1 MLKKLM
7 TSAALGALA
16 LGTAWAGAT
25 EESSS
30 AGAAAGAD
38 AMMSGA
44 YREAPM
50 LAAMVAAGELPP
62 VEERLPAEPV
72 VITPLDEVGRYGGN
86 LSVGIPSA
94 WAWFGDPQSAVGPE
108 TLMRIKT
115 DYSGVVPNIV
125 RSWEWEPDGKTV
137 VMRFVEDAKWS
148 DGAPFSAD
156 AVMFWYDHI
165 VGNETLTPQPHSRWT
180 PGGELMKLT
189 QVDEYTIR
197 YEFAAPYPLIEMQ
210 YAHYAGGP
218 NSYSPGHYLQ
228 QFHPEFQ
235 DAAKL
240 ADMTKEA
247 GFDEWHQLFNNKNR
261 VCSVI
266 ACGEQPT
273 MQPYR
278 RIASNPQSHTLE
290 RNPYYWK
297 VDPAGNQLPYVDGV
311 TIHVVQD
318 REVLVLKA
326 IQGEFDLFGQ
336 NSALADFPVYQE
348 NKEKGGYE
356 VYNWIVTDANQMGI
370 QFNLTIEDPVKRE
383 VFRDKRFRIAF
394 SHAIDREE
402 VNETTQF
409 GLATPMQATVHRMT
423 PWFKEEYANA
433 HVEYDP
439 EMANRMLDEMGL
451 NQRDAQGYRLMKD
464 GRRLSVTWEYPPD
477 THTWAPPVVEL
488 VVDYAKDIGLEVLV
502 KADDR
507 ALYGQ
512 RVRQN
517 LVEMNEW
524 NVVGFTTTMLI
535 DPRVWVPW
543 RDMDEAVW
551 YTQWLYWYLSGGE
564 RGEEPIAEVKQIRE
578 WWEQYTTTVDLAER
592 DRLIDNVLRTHAENA
607 FVIGLIG
614 DVMKPVLVNTEL
626 VNVPTEGAHGYDAI
640 RFQPNHPEQFF
651 FRG

>member
-1 MLKKLM
+1 M
-7 TSAALGALA
+7 
-16 LGTAWAGAT
+16 
-25 EESSS
+25 
-30 AGAAAGAD
+30 
-38 AMMSGA
+38 
-44 YREAPM
+44 
-50 LAAMVAAGELPP
+50 
-62 VEERLPAEPV
+62 
-72 VITPLDEVGRYGGN
+72 
-86 LSVGIPSA
+86 
-94 WAWFGDPQSAVGPE
+94 
-108 TLMRIKT
+108 
-115 DYSGVVPNIV
+115 VPNIV
-125 RSWEWEPDGKTV
+125 RSWDWEPDGKTV
-137 VMRFVEDAKWS
+137 VMHFVRDAKWS

-156 AVMFWYDHI
+156 SVMWWYDNI
-165 VGNETLTPQPHSRWT
+165 TLNETLTPNPHTRWT

-189 QVDEYTIR
+189 QLDDYTIR

-210 YAHYAGGP
+210 YAHYSGGP
-218 NSYSPGHYLQ
+218 YSYAPGHYLE
-228 QFHPEFQ
+228 QFHEDFQ
-235 DAAKL
+235 DADKL
-240 ADMTKEA
+240 AEMAKEA

-273 MQPYR
+273 MQPYV

-297 VDPAGNQLPYVDGV
+297 VDPAGNQLPYIDGV

-318 REVLVLKA
+318 REVMVLKA

-348 NKEKGGYE
+348 NKDKAGYD
-356 VYNWIVTDANQMGI
+356 VYNWLVTDANQMGI

-383 VFRDKRFRIAF
+383 IFRDKRFRIAF
-394 SHAIDREE
+394 SHAIDRDE
-402 VNETTQF
+402 VNEATQF

-439 EMANRMLDEMGL
+439 DESNRLLDEMGL
-451 NQRDAQGYRLMKD
+451 DKRDAQGFRLMPD

-507 ALYGQ
+507 ALYAE

-517 LVEMNEW
+517 QVEMNEW

-564 RGEEPIAEVKQIRE
+564 RGEEPIEEVKQIRE

-607 FVIGLIG
+607 FVIGVIG
-614 DVMKPVLVNTEL
+614 DVMKPVLVNKNL

>member
-1 MLKKLM
+1 MLKKLV
-7 TSAALGALA
+7 TSIVVGALA
-16 LGTAWAGAT
+16 LASAWA
-25 EESSS
+25 
-30 AGAAAGAD
+30 
-38 AMMSGA
+38 
-44 YREAPM
+44 YNEAPM
-50 LAAMVAAGELPP
+50 LAAKVAAGELPP
-62 VEERLPAEPV
+62 VDERLPAEPV
-72 VITPLDEVGRYGGN
+72 VITPLTGVGEYGGN
-86 LSVGIPSA
+86 LSIGIGSA
-94 WAWFGDPQSAVGPE
+94 WSWFGDPQSAVGPE
-108 TLMRIKT
+108 TLMRIAT
-115 DYSGVVPNIV
+115 DYTGVVPNLV
-125 RSWEWEPDGKTV
+125 RSWDWEPDGTSV
-137 VMRFVEDAKWS
+137 VMHFVQDAKWS

-156 AVMFWYDHI
+156 SVMWWYNN
-165 VGNETLTPQPHSRWT
+165 VTLNETLTPSPHSRWM
-180 PGGELMKLT
+180 PGGELMQLT
-189 QVDEYTIR
+189 QVDDNTIR
-197 YEFAAPYPLIEMQ
+197 YEFAAPYPLIEMV
-210 YAHYAGGP
+210 YAHYPGGP
-218 NSYSPGHYLQ
+218 NSYSPGHYLEQ
-228 QFHPEFQ
+228 YHEDFQ
-235 DAAKL
+235 DADKL
-240 ADMTKEA
+240 AEMTKEA

-273 MQPYR
+273 MQPYVR
-278 RIASNPQSHTLE
+278 VVSNPQSHALE
-290 RNPYYWK
+290 RNAYYWK
-297 VDPAGNQLPYVDGV
+297 VDPAGNQLPYIDGV

-348 NKEKGGYE
+348 NKDKAGYE
-356 VYNWIVTDANQMGI
+356 VYNWLVTDANQMGI
-370 QFNLTIEDPVKRE
+370 QFNLTIDDPVKRE
-383 VFRDKRFRIAF
+383 IFRDKRFRIAF
-394 SHAIDREE
+394 SHAIDRDEI
-402 VNETTQF
+402 NEATQF

-433 HVEYDP
+433 HVEYDTD
-439 EMANRMLDEMGL
+439 ESNRLLDEIGL
-451 NQRDAQGYRLMKD
+451 DKRDGQGFRLMPD

-488 VVDYAKDIGLEVLV
+488 VVDYAKDIGIEVLV

-507 ALYGQ
+507 ALYAE

-517 LVEMNEW
+517 QVEMNEW

-578 WWEQYTTTVDLAER
+578 WWEQYTTTVDVAER
-592 DRLIDNVLRTHAENA
+592 DRLIDNVLRMHAENA
-607 FVIGLIG
+607 FVIGVIG
-614 DVMKPVLVNTEL
+614 DVMKPVLVNKNL
-626 VNVPTEGAHGYDAI
+626 FNVPTEGAHGYDAI